1 MSEVGNFFTDG
12 EAYKL
17 ANSGT
22 SALIQVKRKVPGSRD

>member
-1 MSEVGNFFTDG
+1 MSEVGIFFYY